1 MIRKNLFACLL
12 LCLSYATIAQQTAS
26 FAQYMFNPLAI
37 NPAFAGANN
46 LLSASVISR
55 FQNVGLEG
63 APNTQTLS
71 IHSPLWQKNLAGGFL
86 IIRDKIGIINNT
98 GIHAAGAY
106 RIFFDNNGEHS
117 FSFGMQYGLINY
129 NANYTSLQN
138 RNPDDPYFNSD
149 INQTRMNIG
158 AGTFYINK
166 YFFLGVSM
174 PHMMNN
180 VFDGKQDSTTVFQS
194 VPILIHGGYVHVV
207 NPYVRIKPNFLV
219 KVTDG
224 RISDLDL
231 NCNVQLEELLWVGLS
246 YRFPGINFLTEI
258 KLSDQLLLGYAY
270 GIGNGALRGVG
281 LSTHELL
288 LNFRFKFTK
297 YKLISPRFF

>member
-1 MIRKNLFACLL
+1 MIRKSILAGLI
-12 LCLSYATIAQQTAS
+12 LCVSYLAIAQQTAS
-26 FAQYMFNPLAI
+26 LAQYMFNPLAI

-46 LLSASVISR
+46 LLSASFISR
-55 FQNVGLEG
+55 FQNIGLEG

-71 IHSPLWQKNLAGGFL
+71 IHSPLWQKNISGGAL

-98 GIHAAGAY
+98 GVHAAGAY
-106 RIFFDNNGEHS
+106 RIFFDNDGEHS
-117 FSFGMQYGLINY
+117 LSFGMQYGLINY
-129 NANYTSLQN
+129 NANYTKLKSL
-138 RNPDDPYFNSD
+138 NPDDPYFNTD

-158 AGTFYINK
+158 AGAFYMNK
-166 YFFLGVSM
+166 LFFLGVSM

-180 VFDGKQDSTTVFQS
+180 VFDGQEDFATVFQS
-194 VPILIHGGYVHVV
+194 VPMLFHGGYIHVA
-207 NPYVRIKPNFLV
+207 NPSIRIKPNFLV

-224 RISDLDL
+224 RISDLDI

-246 YRFPGINFLTEI
+246 YRFPGINFLSEI

-270 GIGNGALRGVG
+270 GIGNSSLRGVG
-281 LSTHELL
+281 ISTHELL

-297 YKLISPRFF
+297 YKLTSPRYF

>member
-1 MIRKNLFACLL
+1 MIRKSLIFCIFLG
-12 LCLSYATIAQQTAS
+12 LSLVASAQQTAS

-46 LLSASVISR
+46 LLSTSFITR
-55 FQNVGLEG
+55 YQNIGLEG

-71 IHSPLWQKNLAGGFL
+71 IHSPLWQKNLSGGAL
-86 IIRDKIGIINNT
+86 IIRDKIGIISNI

-106 RIFFDNNGEHS
+106 RIFFDKDGQHS

-129 NANYTSLQN
+129 NANYTSLQSLH
-138 RNPDDPYFNSD
+138 PDDPYFNTD

-166 YFFLGVSM
+166 LFFLGVSM

-180 VFDGKQDSTTVFQS
+180 VFDGKPDTTTVFQS
-194 VPILIHGGYVHVV
+194 VPVLVHGGYIHVV
-207 NPYVRIKPNFLV
+207 NPYVRIKPNFLI

-224 RISDLDL
+224 KISDLDL
-231 NCNVQLEELLWVGLS
+231 NCNVQLDELLWVGLS
-246 YRFPGINFLTEI
+246 YRFPGINFLSEI

-270 GIGNGALRGVG
+270 GIGNSGLRGVG

-297 YKLISPRFF
+297 YKLISPRYF